1 MLVKKMDIRT
11 INVISLAY
19 LGDSV
24 YEVYVREHLI
34 KMGISLVENLQREA
48 IKYVS
53 AKSQSK
59 IVRWLTDNNYL
70 NNDELD
76 IIKRGRNY
84 KRGSHPKN
92 TDIITY
98 KNSTGFEALIGYLY
112 LDNKIDRLDEIIR
125 YILEEYDEK
134 NC

>member
-1 MLVKKMDIRT
+1 MDIRT

-134 NC
+134 KC